1 MPNRFGFLA
10 DKQPFYVEI
19 RIFVSNNLTKMK
31 HMKKL
36 LALSFVAALFV
47 ACSSNPK
54 PTDETTANTET
65 AVEVTVGNFTEKAP
79 ELVGQLVTIKGT
91 ADHIC
96 KGDGKK
102 LFLID
107 IETEGRVKVVTGED
121 MPAFNSELEGYDFI
135 VTGTVDETVIDEA
148 YLQEWEEEIKAGI
161 EESKHL
167 GGGQPLTEEEKAA
180 GEHHDEDPFEQI
192 TDYRAMMANQGVT
205 KLSFYAITAVSYEV
219 IEE

>member
-1 MPNRFGFLA
+1 
-10 DKQPFYVEI
+10 
-19 RIFVSNNLTKMK
+19 
-31 HMKKL
+31 MKKL
-36 LALSFVAALFV
+36 VALSFVAALFF

-54 PTDETTANTET
+54 PETTYDANANAENP
-65 AVEVTVGNFTEKAP
+65 VEVTVGNFNEKAP
-79 ELVGQLVTIKGT
+79 GLVDKLVTIKGT

-107 IETEGRVKVVTGED
+107 IETEGRVKVETGED
-121 MPAFNSELEGYDFI
+121 MPAFNNELEGFDFI
-135 VTGTVDETVIDEA
+135 ITGIVDETVIDEA

-161 EESKHL
+161 EETKHL
-167 GGGQPLTEEEKAA
+167 GGGQALTEEEKAA
-180 GEHHDEDPFEQI
+180 GEHHDDDPFEQI
-192 TDYRAMMANQGVT
+192 TKYRAMMADQGVD